1 MILSQTVDWSKNK
14 FVFAFYLGF
23 DKADPIYDTGDA
35 WHDMRAEFARRV
47 GVALRTQLLGD
58 DEIIRILEKQLFI
71 KLFHFDHLDGAPSQ
85 VVSQVMLQ
93 AYGDGFDYFYQINDD
108 TQFDS
113 LNWADNLVSTLAN
126 QPIPNFGVTGPT
138 DLNNDKI
145 FTHSF
150 VHRTHIEIFGHL
162 FPPSFKNWW
171 SDDWISTVYGSE
183 YTFLTRE
190 VQIKHNVAAQKT
202 SGYTRYE
209 VDKGAQLRLDGELRE
224 GFTKINKWLRENKYP
239 SLPLP
244 VVCGYIPLARS
255 LYESVKFHQQNP
267 HVNQIRDF
275 EENAQ

>member
-1 MILSQTVDWSKNK
+1 M
-14 FVFAFYLGF
+14 FAFYLGF

-35 WHDMRAEFARRV
+35 WHDIRAEFARR
-47 GVALRTQLLGD
+47 ASIAFHSQLLTD
-58 DEIIRILEKQLFI
+58 DEISHILEKQLLI

-108 TQFDS
+108 TQFNS
-113 LNWADNLVSTLAN
+113 LDWAENLVSTLAN
-126 QPIPNFGVTGPT
+126 QPIPNFGVTGPR

-183 YTFLTRE
+183 YTFLTRD

-209 VDKGAQLRLDGELRE
+209 VDKGAQLRLDGELRQ

-244 VVCGYIPLARS
+244 VICGYIPLARL

-275 EENAQ
+275 EENLP